1 MILTPPWGCGTLITS
16 GTLIKDS
23 RVCPISIDFY
33 QPRLVR
39 FYYVSFFFSSI
50 SRWHLQIWTLTTQT
64 FQTFQTSPFE
74 TPYKPVEN
82 RFKTSSK
89 PVQSQFKTC
98 LKLVQTSSKPILLS
112 AFLPRLVFVIRS
124 FTCFYLFTTVGTEV
138 HLQGCFVSLLICSH
152 K

>member
-1 MILTPPWGCGTLITS
+1 MSHFNRFLPAEARQVLLRLLQVTFTNLDPDHPDLPN
-16 GTLIKDS
+16 LPNLS
-23 RVCPISIDFY
+23 RLKHHIN
-33 QPRLVR
+33 QL
-39 FYYVSFFFSSI
+39 
-50 SRWHLQIWTLTTQT
+50 
-64 FQTFQTSPFE
+64 
-74 TPYKPVEN
+74 KK

-112 AFLPRLVFVIRS
+112 AFLPRLVFVKRS

-152 K
+152 KQHSVERCTRWSYNTQELSFFIKILSNH

>member
-1 MILTPPWGCGTLITS
+1 MEFWLVFLQST

-74 TPYKPVEN
+74 TPYKPVEK

-112 AFLPRLVFVIRS
+112 AFLHRLIFVKRS
-124 FTCFYLFTTVGTEV
+124 FTCFYLFSTIVTEV